1 MNRLRRQSHATSD
14 AGASSPPNAVA
25 TRPPVNGQPVISQTL
40 RAALGLPLSTSEP
53 ELQPREVAR
62 PAFKS
67 FATTNEAVHPR
78 TRVEQYW
85 AARAFAAET
94 TLLGYEHGEVRR
106 AKDQERHD
114 ARHAKLERVVLILLV
129 LVATLLLG
137 LLALAFSHSRSPSHH
152 AKSPPAKHFTIPI
165 LSPFTSVIEHE
176 TSVVGSTTLA
186 VIYKFH
192 RQHSANPLKRILAM
206 PTAALIA
213 NLAAV
218 EDGGV
223 EVTSNAFWEKMAA
236 SAVLVL
242 LGGVFAGLTIALMG
256 LDELHLKVLA
266 ASSEDLVEQA
276 NAKKVLAL
284 LHKGRHWVLV
294 VLLLS
299 NVIINESLPIFL
311 DSAIGGGIAAVALST
326 TAIVIFGL
334 ATSLPQR
341 CILRR
346 FLTELSINLSLAKTA
361 MIPQA
366 LSVRYGLR
374 IGAACAPLVL
384 TMMYLLAPVAYP
396 MARLLDW
403 VLGAEGAYT
412 YKKTQLK
419 SFLQLHRTGEDPLC
433 DDEIS
438 ILNGTLELGKKSVEQ
453 IMTPMRDVVTLA
465 ADAILDDKLL
475 DFILNSGYSRFP
487 VHEKGNTK
495 AFIGLLLV
503 KKLLRYD
510 TSRACTVASLSLS
523 ILPEAHPGISCFQA
537 LDYFQTGRAHL
548 LLISRTPGR
557 PGGALGIVT
566 LEDIIEEI
574 LAEEIVDETDWY
586 GDNVTKQPA
595 RRTTTPAVMR
605 GIIESPRSS
614 FVSMPPDYSTFACE
628 VPSSPIALANPKL
641 DMNERTPLLE
651 LAETWQFL
659 ATGVDH
665 IMNKLHE
672 GLSFASYT
680 SLYTTVYNYCMS
692 TK

>member
-1 MNRLRRQSHATSD
+1 MYSSLTQSSLLCQYKFDRQ
-14 AGASSPPNAVA
+14 PNANSLK
-25 TRPPVNGQPVISQTL
+25 R
-40 RAALGLPLSTSEP
+40 
-53 ELQPREVAR
+53 
-62 PAFKS
+62 
-67 FATTNEAVHPR
+67 
-78 TRVEQYW
+78 
-85 AARAFAAET
+85 
-94 TLLGYEHGEVRR
+94 
-106 AKDQERHD
+106 
-114 ARHAKLERVVLILLV
+114 
-129 LVATLLLG
+129 
-137 LLALAFSHSRSPSHH
+137 LLAMH
-152 AKSPPAKHFTIPI
+152 
-165 LSPFTSVIEHE
+165 
-176 TSVVGSTTLA
+176 
-186 VIYKFH
+186 
-192 RQHSANPLKRILAM
+192 
-206 PTAALIA
+206 TAALVA
-213 NLAAV
+213 NLAVV
-218 EDGGV
+218 EDAAV

-266 ASSEDLVEQA
+266 ASSEDPVEQA

-326 TAIVIFGL
+326 TAIVIFGV
-334 ATSLPQR
+334 
-341 CILRR
+341 
-346 FLTELSINLSLAKTA
+346 
-361 MIPQA
+361 IPQA

-510 TSRACTVASLSLS
+510 TSRARTVASLSLS

-595 RRTTTPAVMR
+595 RRTTTAAVMR
-605 GIIESPRSS
+605 GIIESPRSGFPNRRLQCTGKS
-614 FVSMPPDYSTFACE
+614 E
-628 VPSSPIALANPKL
+628 
-641 DMNERTPLLE
+641 
-651 LAETWQFL
+651 AE
-659 ATGVDH
+659 
-665 IMNKLHE
+665 HE
-672 GLSFASYT
+672 
-680 SLYTTVYNYCMS
+680 
-692 TK
+692 